1 MTYVGVETATGDLER
16 ELVRDVYRRAGVA
29 IEDLPRGAYLEWRDG
44 LRVGVSYG
52 NEPVSFPVP
61 SGARILLG
69 TNPLPPAQV
78 LAWKE

>member
-1 MTYVGVETATGDLER
+1 METASGELER

-44 LRVGVSYG
+44 LRVGVNYG
-52 NEPVSFPVP
+52 NEPVAFPVP
-61 SGARILLG
+61 AGARVLLG

-78 LAWKE
+78 LVWKE